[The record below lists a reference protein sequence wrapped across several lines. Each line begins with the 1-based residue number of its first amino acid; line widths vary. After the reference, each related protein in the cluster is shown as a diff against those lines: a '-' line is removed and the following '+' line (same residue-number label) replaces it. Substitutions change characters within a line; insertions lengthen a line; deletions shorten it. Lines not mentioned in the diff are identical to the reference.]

1 MKTIEYKKEN
11 YYTFTNSRGR
21 KMIIFGFNKQ
31 SEYFYIAP
39 IDKMWQSK
47 KLKISEYN
55 LIEVK

>member
-21 KMIIFGFNKQ
+21 KMIVFGFNNQ
-31 SEYFYIAP
+31 SDYFYIAP

-47 KLKISEYN
+47 KLKRSEYN
-55 LIEVK
+55 LVEIK